1 MKIIANN
8 IKNKDKSK
16 SEEYTEIPEVEIEDA
31 IANKTL
37 ANPSSGITKK

>member
-1 MKIIANN
+1 MDNN

-16 SEEYTEIPEVEIEDA
+16 SEEYIEIPEVERDDV